1 MRAVDVRDLAKS
13 NAIGRI
19 AIGAGLVVAP
29 ALAARVWV
37 GDDAEAPGAQVL
49 ASALGVRDLALGLGV
64 LLAMKNDAPVR
75 GWLEGAALADAVDFA
90 ATVRAGSAIPKASR
104 LGVMAIAAVS
114 AVQCAVIARSI
125 DD

>member
-1 MRAVDVRDLAKS
+1 MDASDMAKS

-19 AIGAGLVVAP
+19 VFGTALIATPG
-29 ALAARVWV
+29 LAARLWI
-37 GDDAEAPGAQVL
+37 GDHGDAPGVKVL
-49 ASALGVRDLALGLGV
+49 ARALGVRDLALGLGV

-90 ATVRAGSAIPKASR
+90 ATAAAGSGIPQASRAGIMG
-104 LGVMAIAAVS
+104 LAAVS
-114 AVQCAVIARSI
+114 TVQCAALARAI